1 VLKDGCPLL
10 NKLIFELGHA
20 SFTYTFNDTSRL
32 FVQQRIGD
40 EVRKLSTSVLG
51 PKILE
56 KREEDVSRI
65 TFEHL

>member
-20 SFTYTFNDTSRL
+20 SFTYTFNDTSKL
-32 FVQQRIGD
+32 FVQHRIGD

-56 KREEDVSRI
+56 KRGRCVSDH
-65 TFEHL
+65 F